1 MKQYVIDQFSPEDYN
16 KVKGYLDEHFSGSGI
31 EGIYW
36 IPINDDLL
44 NQVQKDHRDCS
55 PFFFAVEIY
64 PNKMSC
70 ELLVRTTKRMRCNCI
85 QNATESQRNWLI
97 EFADSIFDRLNIKV

>member
-16 KVKGYLDEHFSGSGI
+16 KIKDYFDENFSNSGI

-44 NQVQKDHRDCS
+44 TDVQKEHKDCS
-55 PFFFAVEIY
+55 PFFFAIEIVL
-64 PNKMSC
+64 NKMSC
-70 ELLVRTTKRMRCNCI
+70 ELLVRTKKRLRCDCI
-85 QNATESQRNWLI
+85 QHATELQRNWLI
-97 EFADSIFDRLNIKV
+97 EFADSVFDRLKIKI

>member
-16 KVKGYLDEHFSGSGI
+16 KIKDYFDKHFSSSGI

-44 NQVQKDHRDCS
+44 TDVQKEHKDCS
-55 PFFFAVEIY
+55 PFFFAIEIVL
-64 PNKMSC
+64 NKMSC
-70 ELLVRTTKRMRCNCI
+70 EFLVRTKKRLRCDCI
-85 QNATESQRNWLI
+85 QHATEAQRNWLI
-97 EFADSIFDRLNIKV
+97 EFADSIFDRLKIKI